1 MQKLIYRYSCMNA
14 GKSLQLLALNH
25 CYSELGLTTIVL
37 LPDAINSDI
46 IKSRVGIQTQAI
58 PFSMLK
64 ECIKNT
70 KVDCILIDEA
80 QFLTEEEVK
89 YLEYITLQGIQVIA
103 YGLRTTFKGE
113 LFEGAKWLLALADDI
128 EEIPT
133 LCKCGR
139 KARMNL
145 RLVNGKVDKSNDIIK
160 LREEES
166 VAYVSM
172 CRECYYKYY
181 NNLIDATDILKYDN
195 TTNCK

>member
-1 MQKLIYRYSCMNA
+1 MKKLHFRYGTMNA
-14 GKSLQLLALNH
+14 AKSANLLMTNH
-25 CYSELGLTTIVL
+25 SYIELGLSTIVVV
-37 LPDAINSDI
+37 PNSLKI
-46 IKSRVGIQTQAI
+46 AQVKSRVGIETSAI
-58 PFSMLK
+58 YFSKLK
-64 ECIKNT
+64 EYISKN
-70 KVDCILIDEA
+70 KVDCILVDEA
-80 QFLTEEEVK
+80 QFLNEEEVK
-89 YLEYITLQGIQVIA
+89 YLSLLSLTGITVIA

-113 LFEGAKWLLALADDI
+113 LFEGSKWLLALADDI

-181 NNLIDATDILKYDN
+181 NNLINTTDILKYDN
-195 TTNCK
+195 TINCK